1 MLYEKIDSMIAES
14 LKAGNKLELEVY
26 RGIKTS
32 FVNYL
37 TAKSGNQL
45 TNDIELNLISKMVQ
59 QRKDSIEQYTLGNR
73 LDLAEKEQ
81 KELEILS
88 KFLPKEPTEDELKES
103 IAEFANNTPDK
114 TIKMSDMKSVIAFLK
129 EKYVS
134 VNGAIVSK
142 IIKSVYK

>member
-1 MLYEKIDSMIAES
+1 MLYEKIDSMISEA
-14 LKAGNKLELEVY
+14 LKSGKKLELEVY
-26 RGIKTS
+26 RGIKTT

-103 IAEFANNTPDK
+103 IAEFANSTPDK

-134 VNGAIVSK
+134 VNGATVSK
-142 IIKSVYK
+142 IIKNVYK